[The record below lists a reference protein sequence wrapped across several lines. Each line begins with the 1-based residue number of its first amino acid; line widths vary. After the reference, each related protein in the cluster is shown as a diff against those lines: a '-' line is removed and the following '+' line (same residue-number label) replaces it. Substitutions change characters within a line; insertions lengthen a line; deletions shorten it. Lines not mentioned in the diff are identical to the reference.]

1 MESTDNEKIAL
12 LESGQNNPQNNMMN
26 SVENQNNNMGEKRL
40 SIRIYIALSLIQW
53 YVCFS
58 ERKG

>member
-26 SVENQNNNMGEKRL
+26 SVENQNNNMGEKR
-40 SIRIYIALSLIQW
+40 
-53 YVCFS
+53 
-58 ERKG
+58 